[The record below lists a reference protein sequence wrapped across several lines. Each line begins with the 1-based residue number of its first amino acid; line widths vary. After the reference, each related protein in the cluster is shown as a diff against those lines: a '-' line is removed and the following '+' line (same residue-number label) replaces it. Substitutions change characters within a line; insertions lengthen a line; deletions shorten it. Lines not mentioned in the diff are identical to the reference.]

1 MLRRNIDLRENT
13 DLADQHPDILQKLI
27 AAYDKYAQDVGVII
41 PRGEKFEQSSK
52 NLFPPVTQNDTQTIN
67 LEKMFVP
74 GYPLNETESSP
85 HIIN

>member
-1 MLRRNIDLRENT
+1 LGENT

-27 AAYDKYAQDVGVII
+27 AAYDKYAQDVGIVI
-41 PRGEKFEQSSK
+41 PRGEEFEQTAK
-52 NLFPPVTQNDTQTIN
+52 NNFPPVTQNSTQTIH